1 MSVDREHLAVYGICL
16 LIAGILM
23 WQWVFPR
30 QYVPGKVAREPE
42 LPCKGEPI
50 FVEYA
55 YNYAPADPHE
65 CKVQCRDN
73 RPRYIAYSNGLA
85 TQCGEPPNCFD
96 WGEDQGVTCRP
107 DAKTVVK

>member
-1 MSVDREHLAVYGICL
+1 MSSDREHFAVYGLCL

-73 RPRYIAYSNGLA
+73 RPRFVAYSNGLA

-96 WGEDQGVTCRP
+96 WGEDQGTTCKP
-107 DAKTVVK
+107 EAKTAVK